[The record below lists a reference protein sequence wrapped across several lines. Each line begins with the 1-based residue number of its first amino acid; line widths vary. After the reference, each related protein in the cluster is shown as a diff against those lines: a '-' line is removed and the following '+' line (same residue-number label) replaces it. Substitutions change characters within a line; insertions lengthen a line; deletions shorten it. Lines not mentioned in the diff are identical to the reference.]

1 MPFAVAVELD
11 ERAALDIDLPLG
23 RRTFMLRGAPA
34 REYPDA
40 VLDVN
45 DASPEVLVEPA
56 LHEDPQTPALDFG
69 VGVEKDFSLL
79 VADLASSGCL
89 G

>member
-1 MPFAVAVELD
+1 MVVKLD
-11 ERAALDIDLPLG
+11 ERAAFDIDFPPG
-23 RRTFMLRGAPA
+23 RRTFMLRGALA

-40 VLDVN
+40 VLDV
-45 DASPEVLVEPA
+45 DDGSAEVLVEWA
-56 LHEDPQTPALDFG
+56 LHDDPHTPEFDFG

-79 VADLASSGCL
+79 VADFVSSVYL